1 MSNLAFNFDTD
12 INAPAAV
19 SSNVQMPTLSYWP
32 DYDKNAPS
40 SKWGPVQRMVDY
52 RNGIFD
58 ISTSG
63 HGGLKVTGELAKK
76 IPKHFRQ
83 TWYKEDCECVIPLFF
98 LYDEF
103 KAIADLFTYE
113 EAGKY
118 GFLRAIKRKSKEDF
132 KAQLLGYGCYA
143 AIWDFMHGTTRD
155 VSSFEGELRQREYT
169 EKMADLKSPRVKITA
184 GSIQD
189 GQHIRFESPIIFT
202 VNQET
207 VEVTDF
213 KVVKEGRTIRFKPV
227 GHGFMAKIS
236 CWTKLNF
243 SVVKA

>member
-1 MSNLAFNFDTD
+1 MSNLAFDFDTD
-12 INAPAAV
+12 INASAAV
-19 SSNVQMPTLSYWP
+19 SSNVLKPTLSYWP

-40 SKWGPVQRMVDY
+40 SAWGKVQRMVDY
-52 RNGIFD
+52 HNGVLD

-83 TWYKEDCECVIPLFF
+83 TWYEEHCECVIPLYF

-118 GFLRAIKRKSKEDF
+118 GFMRAIKRKSKEDF

-143 AIWDFMHGTTRD
+143 AIWDFIHGLTRD
-155 VSSFEGELRQREYT
+155 ASTFESEWEQRNYT
-169 EKMADLKSPRVKITA
+169 EKMADLQNPKVKITA
-184 GSIQD
+184 ASVKD
-189 GQHIRFESPIIFT
+189 GQKIRFESPVIFT
-202 VNQET
+202 VDNQT
-207 VEVTDF
+207 IEVTDF
-213 KVVKEGRTIRFKPV
+213 MVVKDGATVRFKPI
-227 GHGFMAKIS
+227 GHAFMARIS
-236 CWTKLNF
+236 NWRKMHFT
-243 SVVKA
+243 VM

>member
-12 INAPAAV
+12 SNAPAA
-19 SSNVQMPTLSYWP
+19 SSSAFVMPTLSYWP
-32 DYDKNAPS
+32 DYDKKAPS

-52 RNGIFD
+52 RNGILD

-83 TWYKEDCECVIPLFF
+83 TWYEEDCECVIPLFF

-103 KAIADLFTYE
+103 KVIADQFSYE

-118 GFLRAIKRKSKEDF
+118 GFLRAIKRKSKDDF

-143 AIWDFMHGTTRD
+143 AIWDFIHGLKRD
-155 VSSFEGELRQREYT
+155 ASTFESEWEQRNYT
-169 EKMADLKSPRVKITA
+169 EKMAVLQNPKVKITA
-184 GSIQD
+184 ASVKD
-189 GQHIRFESPIIFT
+189 GQKIRFESPVIFT
-202 VNQET
+202 VDNQT
-207 VEVTDF
+207 IEVSDF
-213 KVVKEGRTIRFKPV
+213 MVVKDGVTVRFKPI
-227 GHGFMAKIS
+227 GHGFMARIS
-236 CWTKLNF
+236 NWRNMHF
-243 SVVKA
+243 SVL